1 MRVLLLALY
10 LALTLASG
18 AERAAAAQVHLEVA
32 SLTQPSFEFYIRG
45 RVGRGDGELAMSR
58 LDGALQ
64 AAAVPAGAMLYD
76 RDLVPAD
83 ADLARSFGTVPVRVT
98 GVGRGP
104 STGGW
109 QSLVSWDA
117 APGQR
122 AVWVLQPT
130 TSHLQRVRHLAI
142 SARSGE
148 LRYYIPYRVSLFGKP
163 QLAPAYPLYFLQAG
177 EGSERLWIRSLAPR
191 LDLGSGIATVVGQT
205 SSLDSGDWVYIV
217 VASPAEAVTF
227 RVVVGW
233 GPRGSPT
240 DEAIAGAG
248 GGARAIRP

>member
-1 MRVLLLALY
+1 
-10 LALTLASG
+10 
-18 AERAAAAQVHLEVA
+18 
-32 SLTQPSFEFYIRG
+32 
-45 RVGRGDGELAMSR
+45 
-58 LDGALQ
+58 
-64 AAAVPAGAMLYD
+64 
-76 RDLVPAD
+76 
-83 ADLARSFGTVPVRVT
+83 
-98 GVGRGP
+98 
-104 STGGW
+104 
-109 QSLVSWDA
+109 
-117 APGQR
+117 
-122 AVWVLQPT
+122 
-130 TSHLQRVRHLAI
+130 VRHLAI